1 MQFEDKD
8 DAFLVK
14 ELQFFG
20 DPSGEVREELLP
32 LTVTV
37 EEGDKKRINLENI
50 IRGVIVQIF

>member
-8 DAFLVK
+8 DTFLVK

-50 IRGVIVQIF
+50 IRG